1 MKKQAETE
9 SVPWR
14 DRPGHLSSSLR
25 KTGRWWSGS
34 GGEWLKLEQITPPRL
49 HTMTVGSLDPY
60 THSARKKENQNTN
73 LDRRACTGRR
83 RRRRKVRLPGI
94 PNSSW
99 KMSNM
104 VILSSGI

>member
-60 THSARKKENQNTN
+60 THLARKKENQNTN
-73 LDRRACTGRR
+73 LDRRHAQEGGGGGGERFDFLEFQTH
-83 RRRRKVRLPGI
+83 PG
-94 PNSSW
+94 
-99 KMSNM
+99 K
-104 VILSSGI
+104 